1 MSELPIKRSEGIGQL
16 VMALAAAQLG
26 FTEIQKTKENTYNH
40 SWYADL
46 ADVIAATRPSLA
58 KNGLTVI
65 QVPIYS
71 QENPKLAG
79 AFSLLA
85 HQSGEFISTELILPA
100 EGRAK
105 DNVLKLDS
113 QTIAAAI
120 TYAKRYTW
128 QALVGVAAEED
139 DDAQSLAD
147 RAPDPRQPA
156 PPTKAPK
163 APTVNPKPA
172 ATGGERPQSEQ
183 KKHPDQ
189 VRTNAVPQTKSEEPV
204 QPPVVQQ
211 PAPPASTLPFDAVSP
226 VPTAQ
231 FPLETD
237 NKAANSQPISVQSSD
252 PIVVSTE
259 IIPDKQTD
267 TSEKPTK
274 SQLDAYIA
282 RIRDDIRPALEKAGL
297 KASRNLAVGAK
308 LKTYLLS
315 VYGNSG
321 IKDLT
326 DLTIKQ
332 WDTFLAAYASNDSAS
347 FALLVEEASK
357 K

>member
-1 MSELPIKRSEGIGQL
+1 LSELPIKRSDGIGQL

-26 FTEIQKTKENTYNH
+26 FAEIQKTKENTFNH

-65 QVPIYS
+65 QVPVYS

-189 VRTNAVPQTKSEEPV
+189 VRTNAVPQTKPEEPV
-204 QPPVVQQ
+204 QPPAVQQ
-211 PAPPASTLPFDAVSP
+211 PAPPASALPFDAVSP
-226 VPTAQ
+226 VPEAQ
-231 FPLETD
+231 FPLPEAVYSEEPPFKIESKPTE
-237 NKAANSQPISVQSSD
+237 
-252 PIVVSTE
+252 STTSA
-259 IIPDKQTD
+259 PD

-274 SQLDAYIA
+274 SQLDTYIA
-282 RIRDDIRPALEKAGL
+282 KIRDDIRPALEKAGL
-297 KASRNLAVGAK
+297 KASKNKAVGAK
-308 LKTYLLS
+308 LKDYLLS
-315 VYGNSG
+315 AYGNSG
-321 IKDLT
+321 AKEIT

-332 WDTFLAAYASNDSAS
+332 WDAFIQKYESTDTAS
-347 FALLVEEASK
+347 FALLVEGGNK
-357 K
+357 